1 MKLMYKSLTD
11 IIPGGQKMGK
21 SYIDKILNKVFSDFR
36 LTLIELDCSIINA
49 WNMKL
54 GPVLYTVAL

>member
-49 WNMKL
+49 
-54 GPVLYTVAL
+54 